1 MNPSA
6 VICDFDGT
14 IVDTEWPVYETAR
27 VAHEAHGLR
36 LPLEDWVRIVGSAD
50 NKPLVERLR
59 DQLGREPD
67 PDVLTRAKDQHR
79 AVRETAPTLP
89 GVHEFLDT
97 IASAGRPLGIASSS
111 PMDWVGGHL
120 DRLGLFER
128 FTSFSTRDQVDR
140 GKPAPDLFLL
150 AAAQLE
156 LDPAEM
162 LVIEDSRNGA
172 VAAKAAGMTVV
183 VIPNRVTRHDVPS
196 EADLVLDSLL
206 DFPFVDFGL
215 MEAP

>member
-1 MNPSA
+1 MVSGETPVMNPSA

-36 LPLEDWVRIVGSAD
+36 LPIEDWVRIVGSAD

-140 GKPAPDLFLL
+140 GKPAPTCFFSPPLSSNSTPQRCLSSRTL
-150 AAAQLE
+150 A
-156 LDPAEM
+156 
-162 LVIEDSRNGA
+162 
-172 VAAKAAGMTVV
+172 T
-183 VIPNRVTRHDVPS
+183 VPS
-196 EADLVLDSLL
+196 PPRPPA
-206 DFPFVDFGL
+206 
-215 MEAP
+215 